1 MKKKPEEVFT
11 PRAFDVNPAMYM
23 ARPDLEAAL
32 ANALRGDKQVIVH
45 GESGSGKSW
54 LYKKV
59 LSDQDHEC
67 LVVDFANASRFQSV
81 TKEFENVVARN
92 ERALHTGYTEAKEAS
107 IGAFGT
113 GGKLNHADTYKL
125 ESKEPF
131 ERCLEFIRQRAGKKR
146 GATIVLDNFERIMN
160 SQPLI
165 KELADL
171 LALSDNRD
179 YAQYRV
185 KLLVVG
191 VPSDL
196 RSYFSRVDQQNT
208 IANRLTEVPEVS
220 RLEREQ
226 VAEFV
231 TRGFVDELGV
241 AVDGP
246 DLYGIIE
253 HIAWVTDGIPQQLHE
268 YCYELALIAERNAGT
283 LIEDDCEEAD
293 VCWLKTALTSSY
305 TAVEASMNS
314 RSTVAG
320 RRNQTIFAIGLCQR
334 SEFKYD
340 DIEEIVRSEFPES
353 TSDKLLNVVQ
363 ILSALAESDPPLIV
377 RTPKGDAYRLVNP
390 KYRMSIRTM
399 LSKDASGNRV
409 EKRELGTV
417 TQDMLR
423 DDPAVD

>member
-11 PRAFDVNPAMYM
+11 PRAFEVNPTMYM

-59 LSDQDHEC
+59 LADQDYEW
-67 LVVDFANASRFQSV
+67 LVADLANASRFQSV
-81 TKEFENVVARN
+81 TKEFENVIARN
-92 ERALHTGYTEAKEAS
+92 ERAQHTAYTESKEAS

-113 GGKLNHADTYKL
+113 GGKLSHVDTYAL

-131 ERCLEFIRQRAGKKR
+131 ERCLEFVRKRASKKQ
-146 GATIVLDNFERIMN
+146 GAAIVLDNFERILD

-171 LALSDNRD
+171 IALTDNRD

-185 KLLVVG
+185 KLLIVG

-196 RSYFSRVDQQNT
+196 RSYFSKVDQQNT

-220 RLEREQ
+220 RLESAQ
-226 VAEFV
+226 VTEFAN
-231 TRGFVDELGV
+231 TGFMKELELNV
-241 AVDGP
+241 SKEELAVIAG
-246 DLYGIIE
+246 

-268 YCYELALIAERNAGT
+268 YCYELALIAERNANT
-283 LIEDDCEEAD
+283 LLKEDCNEAD
-293 VCWLKTALTSSY
+293 GAWLKTALTSSY
-305 TAVEASMNS
+305 TAVETSMNS
-314 RSTVAG
+314 RTTVAG
-320 RRNQTIFAIGLCQR
+320 RRNQTIYAIGLCQR

-340 DIEEIVRSEFPES
+340 EIEEIVRREFPES
-353 TSDKLLNVVQ
+353 TGDKSLNVVQ
-363 ILSALAESDPPLIV
+363 LLSALAESDPSLIV
-377 RTPKGDAYRLVNP
+377 RTPKGDAYRLVSP

-399 LSKDASGNRV
+399 LRKDATGNRV
-409 EKRELGTV
+409 EKRELGDRTS
-417 TQDMLR
+417 
-423 DDPAVD
+423 